1 MKTSKKSAHH
11 VGFLNMDKSFPHVEC
26 IDEMRQ

>member
-11 VGFLNMDKSFPHVEC
+11 VGFLNTDKRFSHVEC